1 MFVPPH
7 CSPVNMSFRWNH
19 APFSAGLLYIYIY
32 LHVYTYSIGLLSV
45 SREAKMFILTERK
58 KWLSSS
64 VVSANRQSVGCFGS
78 DAVKVNR

>member
-1 MFVPPH
+1 MPL
-7 CSPVNMSFRWNH
+7 RWNH
-19 APFSAGLLYIYIY
+19 ASFSAGLLYIYIY
-32 LHVYTYSIGLLSV
+32 LHVYTYSIGLLSFG
-45 SREAKMFILTERK
+45 REAKVFILTDWK